1 MKVAKDLVVS
11 LAYQVR
17 TEDGVLVDESPVSA
31 PLDYLHGHGSLI
43 SGLETALEGHEVGDK
58 FDVAVGANDAYGQY
72 DENLVQ
78 RVPKDVFMGVDELQ
92 VGMRF
97 LAETDQGPVPV
108 EITAVEDDHV
118 VVDGN
123 HMLAGQNLKFNVEVV
138 AIREATEEELA
149 HGHVHGAHDHHH
161 DHDHEEHEHHHEHD
175 HEEHEHHHDHD
186 HEGHDHHHHHHAD
199 EVFTSWG
206 METPKTFTKDK
217 IAQCLS
223 ALSDQ
228 ETYGI
233 ILRAKGIVP
242 GEDGQWIH
250 FVYVPGEPDIRTGA
264 AGVIGRLCV
273 IGSKINE
280 AAIAALFQG

>member
-97 LAETDQGPVPV
+97 QAETDQGPVPV
-108 EITAVEDDHV
+108 EITEVEDDHV

-161 DHDHEEHEHHHEHD
+161 DHGEDGCCGGH
-175 HEEHEHHHDHD
+175 
-186 HEGHDHHHHHHAD
+186 GHDHGHEHGG
-199 EVFTSWG
+199 EG
-206 METPKTFTKDK
+206 
-217 IAQCLS
+217 CC
-223 ALSDQ
+223 
-228 ETYGI
+228 GGGG
-233 ILRAKGIVP
+233 KG
-242 GEDGQWIH
+242 GCGCH
-250 FVYVPGEPDIRTGA
+250 
-264 AGVIGRLCV
+264 
-273 IGSKINE
+273 
-280 AAIAALFQG
+280 